1 MLRLWLIVLMIPN
14 MSVAFLFGKE
24 LPCHFYDS
32 INITDGASHS
42 NGSITFNGLEFPFNQ
57 YAKIVYSMENGTK
70 PIKVKP
76 YIRGCLCNI
85 RPCLRLCC
93 PYGSFVNENTT
104 ELGVAC
110 HKNEAAK
117 NIQSQIID
125 DNNQTNIVNLNEHF
139 AYIER
144 ICKHFTIAEDF
155 KVYKNGS
162 ISHGFGSVE
171 RIDYCVA
178 ITSGPNNEILSQGN
192 LCKDQHKKIGSHSIG
207 GVIATYFYA
216 SIPELRNFHGKCFL
230 CFVALMI
237 IFYMIQPWTQVI
249 AWHYV
254 EPPICRTIA
263 SILYSLILSLSL
275 WLNVISF
282 HLWKTFKSPVS
293 TVHYSETKRLFL
305 CFLYAHGLPCLLLTT
320 GHILDSIESV
330 PYYVKPGFGGSTG
343 CFLKNDWTSKLIFYS
358 LPLVLIFSTNGI
370 FFILIAIKIRETK
383 RHLRNVLSLENS
395 KQTIESMEKETANLL
410 LFLRLFILMGLTGI
424 MESISVFKRWGPY
437 FLFSDILNSAQGIII
452 FALFVLQP
460 RVLRLIQ
467 KRWFMGKNGVC
478 SCQKS
483 CSYSSTC
490 CD

>member
-155 KVYKNGS
+155 KVYK
-162 ISHGFGSVE
+162 
-171 RIDYCVA
+171 
-178 ITSGPNNEILSQGN
+178 GN